1 MRTAETARTENWTK
15 SPPFSWLLLL
25 LVLVELVEVVDLWEA
40 GLLQSSESQQ
50 HTVISEFGNWL
61 MSCL

>member
-25 LVLVELVEVVDLWEA
+25 LVLVELVELVEVVDLSEA

-50 HTVISEFGNWL
+50 HTHGNI
-61 MSCL
+61 